1 MFTGLT
7 LVLVQQTS
15 SVYNMPSYFTPIF
28 LLLHLG
34 GIVLSLGATLM
45 AFGRIKAAGKA
56 AYWLGLSAALLLIY
70 FLQWL
75 IFIFAIAKQ
84 NMSLTWT
91 LASIMHLPIVLAIV
105 CVLISLT
112 KLKATD
118 VE

>member
-7 LVLVQQTS
+7 AMLVQQSS

-28 LLLHLG
+28 LLVHLG

-45 AFGRIKAAGKA
+45 GFTRMKATGKA
-56 AYWLGLSAALLLIY
+56 ACWLGLSAGFLLIY

-75 IFIFAIAKQ
+75 ILLFAIAKQ
-84 NMSLTWT
+84 NMSLIWT
-91 LASIMHLPIVLAIV
+91 LLSILHLPIVLAIV

-112 KLKATD
+112 KLKTPD
-118 VE
+118 SN